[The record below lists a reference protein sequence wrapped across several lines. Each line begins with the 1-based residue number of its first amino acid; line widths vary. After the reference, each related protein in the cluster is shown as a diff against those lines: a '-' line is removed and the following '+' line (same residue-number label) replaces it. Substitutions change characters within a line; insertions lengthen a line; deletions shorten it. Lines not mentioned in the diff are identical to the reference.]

1 MRSILGRGI
10 QSLRRDIV
18 GYGRMDALRTA
29 ARRQL
34 GKLGYE
40 LVGYNPITSID
51 RRRALLLEAHDITMV
66 VDVGANKGQYGR
78 AIRRAGYTGSLIS
91 FEPLPDAFVKLCSR
105 AKADARWTCER
116 MALGEEDGQTEI
128 HVSENSAS
136 SSLLPI
142 LPSHVNAEPQS
153 AYIASVSVPLR
164 RLDSIAPKF
173 LRPIDHVWMKL
184 DVQGYELP
192 VLRGSPNT
200 LLQTKV
206 IESELSLVP
215 LYDNQV
221 LYREM
226 IDYLDSLGFT
236 LVGLERGFTDTRTG
250 HVLQVDGIFARL
262 SA

>member
-10 QSLRRDIV
+10 RSLRSDIV

-40 LVGYNPITSID
+40 IVGYNPINSID
-51 RRRALLLEAHDITMV
+51 RRRRLLLEAHGITMV
-66 VDVGANKGQYGR
+66 LDVGANKGQYGR
-78 AIRRAGYTGSLIS
+78 AIRRAGYTGSLVS

-105 AKADARWTCER
+105 ADARWTCER

-142 LPSHVNAEPQS
+142 LQSHVDAEPQS
-153 AYIASVSVPLR
+153 AYIASVRVPLR
-164 RLDSIAPKF
+164 RLDSVAPKF
-173 LRPIDHVWMKL
+173 LRPIDHVWLKL

-236 LVGLERGFTDTRTG
+236 LVGLDRGFTDTRTG

-262 SA
+262 TA